1 MSCNVTATADPAQ
14 TEASAEGGLEKI
26 LKRDRWIVGGALVV
40 LSLASWGYLFYDA
53 WRMRTTGS
61 CCMIATADMRPWVS
75 SELLLLFVMWAVM
88 MVAMMAPTA
97 APMVLTFAAVNRRR
111 QSQRPYV
118 SASFFL
124 MGYLLAW
131 TIFSALATVA
141 QRFLHGVALLSPSMV
156 STSALLGAAI
166 LIVAGVFQLTPLKHA
181 CLAHCRTPLS
191 FIMNEWREGA
201 GGALWMGVKHGVYCL
216 GCCWILMLLL
226 FVTGVMNLIW
236 VGVIT
241 AFVMIERIAPGVK
254 WISRVAGVGLIAW
267 GMWLL
272 VMRYR

>member
-14 TEASAEGGLEKI
+14 TEASAEGRLEKI

-61 CCMIATADMRPWVS
+61 CCMIVTADMRPWVS

-118 SASFFL
+118 STSFFL

-141 QRFLHGVALLSPSMV
+141 QRFLHSVALLSPSMV